1 MQTPSA
7 GLPAVAP
14 ISDPTLSASSSTGSG
29 STSSRLKAACQQFE
43 GEFMSLVLQEMRKT
57 IPKDTL
63 LGDDGH
69 TQEIFTGM
77 MDDQV
82 AQQMAKQGG
91 PNDLAA
97 EMYRQLAGKMMSQTS
112 DSPANTAAM
121 TPAATSAAAP
131 ALKMRPSEQRA
142 SAGSK
147 PTSQEHI
154 DTNR

>member
-1 MQTPSA
+1 MQTTNTS
-7 GLPAVAP
+7 LPAVPA
-14 ISDPTLSASSSTGSG
+14 IADPSASSSSAGGTG
-29 STSSRLKAACQQFE
+29 STSARLKEACQQFE

-91 PNDLAA
+91 PNDLAMQ
-97 EMYRQLAGKMMSQTS
+97 MYRQLAGPAGIPASGS
-112 DSPANTAAM
+112 AANSASPAIS
-121 TPAATSAAAP
+121 PAASAQTGSPTRPARKAA
-131 ALKMRPSEQRA
+131 
-142 SAGSK
+142 
-147 PTSQEHI
+147 SQEHI
-154 DTNR
+154 DTSR